1 MVESTGPLRRK
12 GFSGGKGSCTRKEGK
27 YFCIEERG
35 KRSEKKRK
43 LCRGC
48 LPSLVAREESGRLRK
63 GEGEGKKNRECDLVR
78 GAPFEDNSCMNL
90 EVGDATLRRI
100 FLRRTTARVWR

>member
-27 YFCIEERG
+27 YFCIE
-35 KRSEKKRK
+35 
-43 LCRGC
+43 
-48 LPSLVAREESGRLRK
+48 REEKDQGREGNLAKGVFHHWWLERGRLRK

-90 EVGDATLRRI
+90 EVGDAALRRI
-100 FLRRTTARVWR
+100 F